1 MFRIQPPLQVSLP
14 YHVLV
19 SDRLPTQC
27 SPVAVCAVAASSPYY
42 LLDPSGLKRNL
53 EPGLVDAN
61 DDLLLQLQGLPFPG
75 MVEL

>member
-1 MFRIQPPLQVSLP
+1 MSL
-14 YHVLV
+14 
-19 SDRLPTQC
+19 SGNDRLG
-27 SPVAVCAVAASSPYY
+27 